1 MKPQYYIKSFI
12 FTILVLTL
20 STLTAQQTPVFDEVT
35 IDSKMNG
42 AFITLF
48 STTPVL
54 EQNVTGWH
62 TETGWF
68 YVTILNAVTDTTRIG
83 NTELTDPVSD
93 IEITNYPESTQLA
106 FKIEKEVESFDIYTS
121 DSPAGLLISLRF
133 PLEEV
138 IAALEQEKE
147 EMLLNET
154 ETVALDDIEGQKLY
168 KRLHAAMYLTGT
180 SLVISGVLMEDSEHV
195 NAPKWE
201 IPAGIGLIAFTYLY
215 DRLFHRDR
223 DDQ

>member
-1 MKPQYYIKSFI
+1 MKPQYHIKSFI
-12 FTILVLTL
+12 CTVLVSVLCTL
-20 STLTAQQTPVFDEVT
+20 NAQQTPVFSEMIV
-35 IDSKMNG
+35 DSKMNG

-83 NTELTDPVSD
+83 NAGLTDPISK

-106 FKIEKEVESFDIYTS
+106 FKIENEVESFDIYTS
-121 DSPAGLLISLRF
+121 GAPAGLLISLRF

-147 EMLLNET
+147 EMVSNDT
-154 ETVALDDIEGQKLY
+154 EAVALNDIEEQKLY
-168 KRLHAAMYLTGT
+168 RRLRAAMYLTGT
-180 SLVISGVLMEDSEHV
+180 SLAISGALMEDSEHV
-195 NAPKWE
+195 NAPNWE
-201 IPAGIGLIAFTYLY
+201 IPAGIGLVAFTYLY
-215 DRLFHRDR
+215 DSFFHRDR

>member
-1 MKPQYYIKSFI
+1 MKHQYSIKSY
-12 FTILVLTL
+12 ILTAFVSVMCTL
-20 STLTAQQTPVFDEVT
+20 NAQQTPVFNEMT

-48 STTPVL
+48 STAPVL

-68 YVTILNAVTDTTRIG
+68 YVTILNAVTDSTRIG
-83 NTELTDPVSD
+83 DVRLTDHVSD

-106 FKIEKEVESFDIYTS
+106 FKIENEVESFDIYTS
-121 DSPAGLLISLRF
+121 DSPAGLLLSLRF

-147 EMLLNET
+147 EMILNDT
-154 ETVALDDIEGQKLY
+154 ETVALDDIEEQKLY
-168 KRLHAAMYLTGT
+168 RRLRAAMYLTGA
-180 SLVISGVLMEDSEHV
+180 SLAISGALMEDNEHV

-201 IPAGIGLIAFTYLY
+201 MSVGIGLVTSTYLY
-215 DRLFHRDR
+215 DRFIHRDR
-223 DDQ
+223 DQQ

>member
-1 MKPQYYIKSFI
+1 
-12 FTILVLTL
+12 VLCTL
-20 STLTAQQTPVFDEVT
+20 NAQQTPVFEELT

-68 YVTILNAVTDTTRIG
+68 YITILNAVTDTTRIG
-83 NTELTDPVSD
+83 NEELTDPISK

-106 FKIEKEVESFDIYTS
+106 FKIENEVESFDIYTS
-121 DSPAGLLISLRF
+121 DAPAGLLISIRF

-147 EMLLNET
+147 EMVLNET
-154 ETVALDDIEGQKLY
+154 EAVALNDIEGQKLY
-168 KRLHAAMYLTGT
+168 RRLRAAMYLTGT
-180 SLVISGVLMEDSEHV
+180 SLAISGALMEDSEHV
-195 NAPKWE
+195 NAPNWE
-201 IPAGIGLIAFTYLY
+201 IPAGIGLVALTYLY
-215 DRLFHRDR
+215 DRFIHSDR
-223 DDQ
+223 DEQ

>member
-1 MKPQYYIKSFI
+1 MKPQYYIKSVV

-54 EQNVTGWH
+54 EHNVTGWH

-68 YVTILNAVTDTTRIG
+68 YVTILNAVTDTTRIRDA
-83 NTELTDPVSD
+83 ELTDPVSD

-121 DSPAGLLISLRF
+121 DSPAGLLISLKAEYYHF
-133 PLEEV
+133 TAFSTGFSFMLSYIVPV
-138 IAALEQEKE
+138 AVFALILSLAYSLHGREIGNRIPDR
-147 EMLLNET
+147 L
-154 ETVALDDIEGQKLY
+154 QKM
-168 KRLHAAMYLTGT
+168 RLHLCLG
-180 SLVISGVLMEDSEHV
+180 
-195 NAPKWE
+195 
-201 IPAGIGLIAFTYLY
+201 
-215 DRLFHRDR
+215 
-223 DDQ
+223 